1 MKRTLIDA
9 PHTTKGGY
17 AGAVRAS
24 RMGLLE
30 ISGLSAYDENGHELF
45 PGDLLQQTRYVLT
58 ELMQP
63 ILEAGGGGGGFD
75 SICRLSVFT
84 SDMRQWP
91 AVWSQ
96 VRSLIGESPAMTV
109 VEITR
114 FVGVDGMVELEITA
128 ATGNGSTKRTQPG
141 QEGKA
146 MSSTQIHH
154 GAVPVVPA
162 SLAGRDWKFHAA
174 AFKLGDGDLIFLSG
188 MGPTD
193 GDGNTVGAGDAGAQT
208 RQIISNIDK
217 VLHEAGGTLDDVVRV
232 RVFATDMRHR
242 PKINAERTKAF
253 KEPRAVSTFVQVS
266 GLESEDWL
274 VAIEATAFIPK
285 HDA

>member
-1 MKRTLIDA
+1 MGRNVIDL
-9 PHTTKGGY
+9 PNTTRGGY
-17 AGAVRAS
+17 AAAVRAS
-24 RMGLLE
+24 RTGLVE
-30 ISGLSAYDENGHELF
+30 ISGLSAYDESGHELF

-58 ELMQP
+58 ELMLP
-63 ILEAGGGGGGFD
+63 ILHEAGAGFD

-84 SDMRQWP
+84 TDMRQWP
-91 AVWSQ
+91 EVWNEVKSM
-96 VRSLIGESPAMTV
+96 IEPPPAMTV

-114 FVGVDGMVELEITA
+114 LVGMDGMVELEITA
-128 ATGNGSTKRTQPG
+128 ATDEEQAKHTQPRRV
-141 QEGKA
+141 KA
-146 MSSTQIHH
+146 MSSAQTHQ
-154 GAVPVVPA
+154 GAVPVLPP

-174 AFKLGDGDLIFLSG
+174 AFKLGEGDLMFLSG

-193 GDGNTVGAGDAGAQT
+193 GDGNTIGVGDAGAQT

-217 VLHEAGGTLDDVVRV
+217 ILREAGGTLDDVVRV

-253 KEPRAVSTFVQVS
+253 KEPRAVSTFVQVG